1 MQNDLTT
8 GSVFRNVVSFSLPYL
23 LSYFLQTLYGMADL
37 FIIGQFEGVASTTAV
52 SIGSQVMHM
61 LTVMLVGLAMGAT
74 VSIAQA
80 AGGGDKKRTASAIGN
95 TVTLFMLLSLAL
107 TALLLAL
114 RGGIVS
120 IMSTPEEAV
129 QGTLAY
135 LTVCFIGIPF
145 ITAYNIIASIF
156 RGLGDSKSPMYFIA
170 VACVVNIALDYYFM
184 GTLHLGPAGAALG
197 TTLSQAV
204 SVLVSLAIILK
215 RRLISVRRA
224 DFRPQRAVMGK
235 LLQIGVPVALQDGFI
250 QVSFV
255 IITIIANRRGLTDAA
270 AVGIVEK
277 IIGFLFLIPSSML
290 STVSALGAQNIGA
303 GKPERARLTLRYA
316 AMIACS
322 FGIAVVILI
331 QFIAEPLG
339 EITLIHSPALRLFWI
354 DTALTAP
361 DYSALELSTSRLAA
375 AQAEA
380 LVFLGKVGF
389 SVSQEHLNEGSFG
402 QYDGEFLVLDEAD
415 RFVGDVIDL
424 PASLCA
430 CVRFRGHHAESPAQ
444 YRRLMQFIREEGYTA
459 AGFSREITVIDYG
472 FTTDTEKFVTE
483 IMIPLQKV

>member
-322 FGIAVVILI
+322 FGIAVVILTL
-331 QFIAEPLG
+331 FIAEPLG

-389 SVSQEHLNEGSFG
+389 SVSQEHLNVGSFG

-415 RFVGDVIDL
+415 RFAGDVIDL

-430 CVRFRGHHAESPAQ
+430 RVRFRGHHAESPAQ

-472 FTTDTEKFVTE
+472 FTPDTEKFVTE
-483 IMIPLQKV
+483 IMIHLQKV